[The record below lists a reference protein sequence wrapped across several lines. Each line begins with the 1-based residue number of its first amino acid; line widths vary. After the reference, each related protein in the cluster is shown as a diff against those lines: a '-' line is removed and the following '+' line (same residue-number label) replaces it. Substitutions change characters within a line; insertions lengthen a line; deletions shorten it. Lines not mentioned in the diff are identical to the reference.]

1 MRTLLLALLFT
12 AFSYGQDLSI
22 VHFNYEWNTQNQF
35 RNLERLKGVRV
46 QYAYVEQQSD
56 ALQASIKAAPT
67 IILYKDGRPVAK
79 FEANLSMRIQETL
92 EEIQEVIDRHKS
104 IRKST

>member
-12 AFSYGQDLSI
+12 TFSYGQDLSI
-22 VHFNYEWNTQNQF
+22 VHFNYKWNTQNQF
-35 RNLERLKGVRV
+35 RNLEKLKNVKV
-46 QYAYVEQQSD
+46 QYAYVEEQGD
-56 ALQASIKAAPT
+56 AIQKSIKAAPT

-92 EEIQEVIDRHKS
+92 DEIQEVINRHKS
-104 IRKST
+104 ARKET

>member
-1 MRTLLLALLFT
+1 M
-12 AFSYGQDLSI
+12 Q
-22 VHFNYEWNTQNQF
+22 
-35 RNLERLKGVRV
+35 V

>member
-12 AFSYGQDLSI
+12 TFSYGQDLSI

-35 RNLERLKGVRV
+35 RNLQRLKGVKV

-92 EEIQEVIDRHKS
+92 EEIQEVIDRHRS

>member
-12 AFSYGQDLSI
+12 TFSYGQDLSI

-35 RNLERLKGVRV
+35 RNLERLKGVKV